1 MDPEAVLKVIAVLGA
16 GGVVFLM
23 LGLGVKLLF
32 FRKPRL
38 PSAADPE
45 QLESLEDRL
54 LHSEAKIAE
63 LEERLDFT
71 ERVLTEVRNRAQL
84 PGS

>member
-1 MDPEAVLKVIAVLGA
+1 MDPEAALKVIVVLGA
-16 GGVVFLM
+16 GGGVFLM

-38 PSAADPE
+38 PSAADPD
-45 QLESLEDRL
+45 QLEALDERL
-54 LHSEAKIAE
+54 LRTEAKVGE

-71 ERVLTEVRNRAQL
+71 ERMLTEARKRAQL